1 MRGLDRGQR
10 PALLIS
16 ECQNAITNVAHVD
29 SPLARQ
35 VHERGIIARINHL
48 ADAFRA
54 HRLPVIHCTIAVPS
68 FDGFVVNC
76 ALAAQ
81 IKKQGRLIQ
90 GSRDAAI
97 HDELVVAPSDILSER
112 MHGMAAF
119 SGTEL
124 EWILRGHGVQTV
136 VYAGV
141 STNVALP
148 GGATEAVA
156 RAFNVIVVEDC
167 TAGGTTESHQMQV
180 TQHLPLLATVTRT
193 SELVHELNSQR
204 WASASGGTNAPSRI
218 T

>member
-16 ECQNAITNVAHVD
+16 ECQNAITNIAYAD
-29 SPLARQ
+29 SPLANQ
-35 VHERGIIARINHL
+35 VHERGIIDRINQL

-54 HRLPVIHCTIAVPS
+54 NRLPVIHCTIAVPS

-81 IKKQGRLIQ
+81 IKKQGRLIK

-97 HDELVVAPSDILSER
+97 HDELVVHPGDIISER
-112 MHGMAAF
+112 LHGMAAF

-136 VYAGV
+136 VFAGV

-156 RAFNVIVVEDC
+156 RAFDVIVVEEC
-167 TAGGTTESHQMQV
+167 TAGGTAESHQMQI

-193 SELVHELNSQR
+193 SDLLEELTSQS
-204 WASASGGTNAPSRI
+204 WASASGCTNAPSRI

>member
-1 MRGLDRGQR
+1 MMRGLKRGQR

-16 ECQNAITNVAHVD
+16 ECQNAITNIAYVD

-35 VHERGIIARINHL
+35 VHERGIIPQINHL
-48 ADAFRA
+48 ANAFRA
-54 HRLPVIHCTIAVPS
+54 HRLPVIHCTIASPPG
-68 FDGFVVNC
+68 FEGFVVNC

-81 IKKQGRLIQ
+81 IKKQGRLIRGTQ
-90 GSRDAAI
+90 DAAI
-97 HDELVVAPSDILSER
+97 HDELIVDPGDIISER

-136 VYAGV
+136 VFAGV

-156 RAFNVIVVEDC
+156 RAFDVIVVEDC
-167 TAGGTTESHQMQV
+167 TAGGTPESHQMQI
-180 TQHLPLLATVTRT
+180 TQHLPLLATVTR
-193 SELVHELNSQR
+193 SSDLLDELNSQS
-204 WASASGGTNAPSRI
+204 WASLSTSHD
-218 T
+218 